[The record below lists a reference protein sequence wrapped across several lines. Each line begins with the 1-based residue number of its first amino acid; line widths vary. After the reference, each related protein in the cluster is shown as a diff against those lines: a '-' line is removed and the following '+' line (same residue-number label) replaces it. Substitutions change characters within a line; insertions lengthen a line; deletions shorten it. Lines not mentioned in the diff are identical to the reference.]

1 MWDGSLVGEPQDSDL
16 PLSVELTIQEKK
28 KGRTRNWEGV
38 AIYPAQSCSL
48 FGYQNPRRNRTTP
61 ATPRENSDL
70 LLHCSQTIVLMCI
83 VAFTLNSSA
92 WLWKPRHSW

>member
-1 MWDGSLVGEPQDSDL
+1 VGEPQDSDL

-28 KGRTRNWEGV
+28 KGRRRNWEGV

-70 LLHCSQTIVLMCI
+70 LLHCLHAATCM
-83 VAFTLNSSA
+83 
-92 WLWKPRHSW
+92 WLPRSF